1 MKQLISLLLLACGL
15 QAEAAV
21 YNIRDFGAKN
31 DTTVLSTK
39 AIQTAI
45 DRCSQE
51 GGGQV
56 LVPAGHYKIGTIVL
70 RSRVNLHLEKGAV
83 LFGSTDIND
92 YTPQRTSLCIPANE
106 HAYRA
111 ADMGRQC
118 RGCHH
123 RW

>member
-1 MKQLISLLLLACGL
+1 MLACGL
-15 QAEAAV
+15 QAGAAV

-51 GGGQV
+51 GGGRV

-83 LFGSTDIND
+83 LFGSTQI
-92 YTPQRTSLCIPANE
+92 
-106 HAYRA
+106 HV
-111 ADMGRQC
+111 
-118 RGCHH
+118 
-123 RW
+123 